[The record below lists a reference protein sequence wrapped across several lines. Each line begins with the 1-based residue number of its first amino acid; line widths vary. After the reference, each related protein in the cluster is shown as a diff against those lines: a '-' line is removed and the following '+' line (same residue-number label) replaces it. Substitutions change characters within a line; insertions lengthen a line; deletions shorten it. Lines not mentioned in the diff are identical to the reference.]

1 MSERLI
7 ARIVIWLSLVL
18 VLAEAA
24 LILFHGL
31 RMELV
36 LLPLVVFLAALG
48 VLFGVTS
55 LKGSRPEIESVSMRR
70 ARAMKDDLVRKRL
83 QGYEVD
89 EEFLPGGARKKK
101 HRQAAPP
108 SPSSAKVPDVPPA
121 VPREEVDPFA
131 GLDPV
136 LLELAEGFGG
146 PAQMVQKIETMD
158 DVSYKRLQYA
168 LDMRNV
174 DRNEFLRPVREALAK
189 AASGPSGLRKSLDED
204 GMNDY
209 IARTLA
215 GKKGGGEDDYS
226 LDINAETLRQEFRQ
240 SPGELSH
247 DPRSVIDHF
256 KQALK
261 K

>member
-7 ARIVIWLSLVL
+7 ARIVIWLSLML

-24 LILFHGL
+24 LFVFNGL
-31 RMELV
+31 RMEFV

-70 ARAMKDDLVRKRL
+70 ARAMKDDLVRKQL
-83 QGYEVD
+83 EGYEVD
-89 EEFLPGGARKKK
+89 DEFLPRGTRKKK
-101 HRQAAPP
+101 TRRAEPPAAKSAGAQA
-108 SPSSAKVPDVPPA
+108 VPP
-121 VPREEVDPFA
+121 VLPREAVDPFA

-146 PAQMVQKIETMD
+146 PARMVRKIEAMD
-158 DVSYKRLQYA
+158 EVSYKRLQYA
-168 LDMRNV
+168 LDLRGV
-174 DRNEFLRPVREALAK
+174 DKSEFLRPVREALAK
-189 AASGPSGLRKSLDED
+189 AASGPSGLRTSLDEE

-209 IARTLA
+209 IEKTLA
-215 GKKGGGEDDYS
+215 GKKGGGDYS
-226 LDINAETLRQEFRQ
+226 LDINADTLRQEFRQ

-256 KQALK
+256 KRALK